1 MKQTIFPD
9 LELLV
14 VARLQAALNSNA
26 RPVTTGVRV
35 STKKPPATVTPYPL
49 KIVTIRS
56 DGASQVER
64 GLMREES
71 LGVNVFVNTANA
83 YADANELAAIVEA
96 LLRNIS
102 GGPIKLVENILSPTR
117 VSNPNEGG
125 GSATLQTEEQ
135 RFMTFNVLLK
145 ANNFDPLG
153 S

>member
-14 VARLQAALNSNA
+14 VARLQAALNDNPLTSN
-26 RPVTTGVRV
+26 VRV
-35 STKKPPATVTPYPL
+35 STKKPPATVKPYPL

-56 DGASQVER
+56 DGASQIER

-71 LGVNVFVNTANA
+71 LGVNVYVDTANA
-83 YADANELAAIVEA
+83 YADANQLAAIVEA
-96 LLRNIS
+96 LLRNIA

-117 VSNPNEGG
+117 VSNPGANE
-125 GSATLQTEEQ
+125 ALQTEEQ
-135 RFMTFNVLLK
+135 RFMTFNVVLK